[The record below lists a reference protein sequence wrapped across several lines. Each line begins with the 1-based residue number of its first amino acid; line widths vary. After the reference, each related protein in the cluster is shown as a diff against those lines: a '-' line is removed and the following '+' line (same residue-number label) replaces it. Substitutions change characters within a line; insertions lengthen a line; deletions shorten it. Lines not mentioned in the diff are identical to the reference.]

1 MKLPFS
7 LFLALRYLKPRGTF
21 VSVITLLSLA
31 GVALGTW
38 LLVVVISVMTGFDL
52 ELRRKVLG
60 FDAHLLV
67 TSDQVVRDWRPLDEK
82 IQKQPHVI
90 ATAPFVQGPVIVEF
104 NNQRLAPKIRGI
116 DPAREQRVTD
126 IRSAI
131 KEGAFD
137 LSADE
142 NGDSNKVLI
151 GRELANGLGVGVGD
165 KVIVYSPGNISAIVE
180 ELNKADEET
189 KAGRPAKSL
198 QDLRQMV
205 LPAELTVTGIFE
217 SGRFV
222 YDAEFLLVPLHVGQ
236 ELYGLGDD
244 LHGITIRT
252 DEPYKAPEVKE
263 QLLSLL
269 EESRPDLNVLTWID
283 MNAQLFDAIR
293 LERNVMFVLLLSI
306 FVVAAFGIMSSL
318 ITKTVQK
325 TREIGVLKA
334 LGASPWQI
342 VWVFLTQAFIVGVV
356 GNLIGLGLGLL
367 AIRYRN
373 EFKEFLARVLHI
385 EIFPAAIYQ
394 FTELPAEVIPKDVAL
409 ICVSAIILST
419 LAALV
424 PAIFAARLDPVK
436 ALRYE

>member
-1 MKLPFS
+1 VKLPFS

-38 LLVVVISVMTGFDL
+38 LLVVVISVMTGFDM

-60 FDAHLLV
+60 FDAHVLV
-67 TSDQVVRDWRPLDEK
+67 TSDQVVRDWRPLDDQ

-116 DPAREQRVTD
+116 DPEREQRVTD
-126 IRSAI
+126 IKSAI

-142 NGDSNKVLI
+142 NGDSNKVLM

-165 KVIVYSPGNISAIVE
+165 KVIVYSPGNISAIVD
-180 ELNKADEET
+180 ELNKADAEA
-189 KAGRPAKSL
+189 KAGRPPKSL

-244 LHGITIRT
+244 LHGITVRT
-252 DEPYKAPEVKE
+252 DDPYKAPDVKRE
-263 QLLSLL
+263 LLKVVP
-269 EESRPDLNVLTWID
+269 PDLNVLTWID

-342 VWVFLTQAFIVGVV
+342 VWVFLTQAVIVGVI
-356 GNLIGLGLGLL
+356 GNLIGLVMGLL
-367 AIRYRN
+367 AIRFRN
-373 EFKEFLARVLHI
+373 EFKEFLAHALHI

-394 FTELPAEVIPKDVAL
+394 FTELPAEVVPKDVAL

-424 PAIFAARLDPVK
+424 PAIVAARLDPVK